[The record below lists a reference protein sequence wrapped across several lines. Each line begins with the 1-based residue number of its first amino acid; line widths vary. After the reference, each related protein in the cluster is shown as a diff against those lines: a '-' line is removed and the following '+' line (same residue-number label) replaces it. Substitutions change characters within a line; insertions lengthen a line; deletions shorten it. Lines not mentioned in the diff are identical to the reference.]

1 MERSPSKRRDVL
13 PEGWWSAETCWSLDP
28 DECTF
33 DLSDEAKS
41 RIEACHGFLLSKAG
55 QGEVIYGINTG
66 FGDLATTVV
75 DDLHGLQRN
84 LLISHACGV
93 GEPLPQDVVR
103 MMLLLKVKGLSQGHS
118 GVALTTVQRLLDHWN
133 ANVLPVVPEQGSLGA
148 SGDLAPLAHMVLP
161 LIGLGEVTM
170 PDGRRL
176 PSGEA
181 LAEFGWAPLELGPK
195 EGLALINGTQMMLGV
210 GMVALQRIERLASWA
225 DAVGAW
231 SLEAWNGLE
240 AAMHPPSMRC
250 ATTPGPSSRPTTFEL
265 GLRAARVWRSPGR
278 TCKTRIR
285 SGACPRSMARR
296 GM

>member
-1 MERSPSKRRDVL
+1 MERSPSKRREVL

-103 MMLLLKVKGLSQGHS
+103 MMLLLKVKGLSQG
-118 GVALTTVQRLLDHWN
+118 T
-133 ANVLPVVPEQGSLGA
+133 
-148 SGDLAPLAHMVLP
+148 
-161 LIGLGEVTM
+161 
-170 PDGRRL
+170 
-176 PSGEA
+176 
-181 LAEFGWAPLELGPK
+181 
-195 EGLALINGTQMMLGV
+195 
-210 GMVALQRIERLASWA
+210 
-225 DAVGAW
+225 
-231 SLEAWNGLE
+231 
-240 AAMHPPSMRC
+240 
-250 ATTPGPSSRPTTFEL
+250 
-265 GLRAARVWRSPGR
+265 RVWR
-278 TCKTRIR
+278 
-285 SGACPRSMARR
+285 
-296 GM
+296 